1 MLLFY
6 IRTNHSKATWK
17 AEERNLTNNT
27 TVDVLA
33 GDVFQKVI
41 RNPTAIDC
49 LAPSHKS
56 QNSTIPSEEIGLN
69 RGSGI
74 F

>member
-6 IRTNHSKATWK
+6 IWTNHSKVNWK
-17 AEERNLTNNT
+17 TEEKRNLTNNT
-27 TVDVLA
+27 AVDVLA

-49 LAPSHKS
+49 LPPSHKY
-56 QNSTIPSEEIGLN
+56 Q
-69 RGSGI
+69 
-74 F
+74 